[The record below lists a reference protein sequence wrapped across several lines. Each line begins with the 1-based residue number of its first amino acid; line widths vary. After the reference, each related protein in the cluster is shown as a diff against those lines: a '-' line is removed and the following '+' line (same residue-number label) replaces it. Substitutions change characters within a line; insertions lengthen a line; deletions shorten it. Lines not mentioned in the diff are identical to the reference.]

1 MHCSAHPPSPPL
13 PAQFVGTATFTLNH
27 PRTPLPITVPLT
39 VDLLF
44 SSDRQTFTIGP
55 VPVFSKVIST
65 TVGENTTRLSV
76 VLSPRGY
83 FYPHNKSY
91 DTGPGPIA
99 KGSMELQGH
108 LFLDH
113 SIDLGDIIDVDSD
126 SWFHFYTMVRSHH
139 DAADNWVYDT
149 FPMDA
154 NGNVTLWIGNGN
166 RFENGILRGVD
177 WSLNVIGKITPAPFL
192 RPFQSTRAC
201 VERLP

>member
-1 MHCSAHPPSPPL
+1 
-13 PAQFVGTATFTLNH
+13 
-27 PRTPLPITVPLT
+27 
-39 VDLLF
+39 
-44 SSDRQTFTIGP
+44 
-55 VPVFSKVIST
+55 
-65 TVGENTTRLSV
+65 
-76 VLSPRGY
+76 
-83 FYPHNKSY
+83 
-91 DTGPGPIA
+91 
-99 KGSMELQGH
+99 MELQGH